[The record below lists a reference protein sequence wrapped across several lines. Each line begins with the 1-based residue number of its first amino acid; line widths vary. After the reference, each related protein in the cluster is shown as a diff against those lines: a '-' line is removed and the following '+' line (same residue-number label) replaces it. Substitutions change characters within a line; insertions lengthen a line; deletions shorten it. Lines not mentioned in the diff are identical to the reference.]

1 MKILCFGEPVLR
13 LSPRPPLMLHQADEL
28 MMAFVGSEVVVAKS
42 LALQGDD
49 VAMASVLSS
58 NILGDRSIMEMRKFG
73 VDVSRMRRVDA
84 RMAGYYIER
93 GGTMRPDRILYDRD
107 GSAMQS
113 ALREE
118 FDWDS
123 LLNGVWCFYFSGV
136 VASITP
142 ETGRIVEDALIA
154 SKGRGIRTFCDLN
167 YRRGMITPAAARNLW
182 DRLLPYIDV
191 VCGSLEDYSSI
202 WEAESFDGSDR
213 QRESAA
219 VSLMDRYNLFCVA
232 MNRHIVNPGAML
244 QVVGLMANPETIHRS
259 LSHEVAPTEISG
271 CGDAFSSSIVHG
283 LIHNWE
289 PQHILDYAVTHSA
302 YKATVEGELSYA
314 TELTIEQAYARATG
328 STIIR

>member
-142 ETGRIVEDALIA
+142 ETGRILSGLWRVVLFGLKKGHGKPQRPGGAKGFSAKALAWRRWHPFGRRRLFVPFVNQAHPDLKIRSEVQGKEGPCQRSTSLA
-154 SKGRGIRTFCDLN
+154 S
-167 YRRGMITPAAARNLW
+167 P
-182 DRLLPYIDV
+182 
-191 VCGSLEDYSSI
+191 
-202 WEAESFDGSDR
+202 
-213 QRESAA
+213 
-219 VSLMDRYNLFCVA
+219 
-232 MNRHIVNPGAML
+232 
-244 QVVGLMANPETIHRS
+244 
-259 LSHEVAPTEISG
+259 
-271 CGDAFSSSIVHG
+271 
-283 LIHNWE
+283 
-289 PQHILDYAVTHSA
+289 
-302 YKATVEGELSYA
+302 
-314 TELTIEQAYARATG
+314 RA
-328 STIIR
+328 S